1 MAGPSPES
9 ASASDLSRPRS
20 HRIVRAFT
28 TQLFYRALGMVA
40 SVMTVGITT
49 RHLGPGLYGQLTIA
63 IVFIG
68 MWTSFTELG
77 IGAVIVRRV
86 TARRG
91 ELERLVRINSG
102 LSLVYCVPLT
112 VVAIV
117 SGMLLYSDTIVRQ
130 MIAIVAVSLLI
141 TTLTVRFEP
150 VFLTRIQFTA
160 VAVSDFV
167 SRLASLVASF
177 YLVQIDADVV
187 WFAVVQLIPPTV
199 MLLIQG
205 FAASRVLSMRPIF
218 GWAESLDLIRESL
231 PQTGVL
237 VIAVLYWRA
246 DGVIL
251 SLLSVSSE
259 VGVYGLAYTLAF
271 TTLVLSQFF
280 LKSTLSTMTEEFNR
294 APEVF
299 ARLLR
304 RGVEV
309 MLFLGVPIGV
319 IGAVL
324 AGPIIELI
332 SSEEFVTRG
341 EPTLALLMLAVA
353 ARFVGGTLGQ
363 ALFAAHDQTYLFRL
377 MIATLALN
385 VGLNVALAGHF
396 GAVGAAAALLAT
408 ELIGCAFATRRLGR
422 RCNYRTPW
430 MFLVRLAVPLGLAVA
445 VAVVLGGAHVVLA
458 VLFAAA
464 AYLGGNL
471 LLGPMGI
478 AAIKSIHGET
488 NAVSPKDT
496 TE

>member
-1 MAGPSPES
+1 M
-9 ASASDLSRPRS
+9 
-20 HRIVRAFT
+20 
-28 TQLFYRALGMVA
+28 
-40 SVMTVGITT
+40 
-49 RHLGPGLYGQLTIA
+49 
-63 IVFIG
+63 
-68 MWTSFTELG
+68 
-77 IGAVIVRRV
+77 
-86 TARRG
+86 
-91 ELERLVRINSG
+91 
-102 LSLVYCVPLT
+102 
-112 VVAIV
+112 
-117 SGMLLYSDTIVRQ
+117 
-130 MIAIVAVSLLI
+130 
-141 TTLTVRFEP
+141 
-150 VFLTRIQFTA
+150 
-160 VAVSDFV
+160 
-167 SRLASLVASF
+167 
-177 YLVQIDADVV
+177 QIDADVV

-299 ARLLR
+299 ARLIR

-309 MLFLGVPIGV
+309 MFVLGVPIGV

-324 AGPIIELI
+324 AGPIIKLI
-332 SSEEFVTRG
+332 SSEEFVARG
-341 EPTLALLMLAVA
+341 EPTLALLMLAVGV
-353 ARFVGGTLGQ
+353 RFVGGTLGQ

-385 VGLNVALAGHF
+385 VGLNVALAGRF

-408 ELIGCAFATRRLGR
+408 ELIGTVFATRRLGR
-422 RCNYRTPW
+422 RCKYRTPW
-430 MFLVRLAVPLGLAVA
+430 LFLVRLAVPLGLAVA
-445 VAVVLGGAHVVLA
+445 AAVVLGGAHVVLA
-458 VLFAAA
+458 ALFAAA
-464 AYLGGNL
+464 AYVGGNYYSGPWESQRSNRFTAGPTPSVQNTPRNEEGTSDGEGNKPGVPAPGRDSAPPFVRDPDAERTL
-471 LLGPMGI
+471 SVLIVTYKSNDLVEQCLGYVREYYPGCRSTFTRTP
-478 AAIKSIHGET
+478 ATAIPGGMNSWRAILTCIG
-488 NAVSPKDT
+488 
-496 TE
+496 